1 MKLSKLILTEM
12 VIRGRKCIVC
22 AAAEEQKIMEFR
34 LEPSDKKNTLNNIYV
49 GQIEKT
55 AANIQAAFAIFRWSR
70 QKRLFLQVDGREI
83 PPFAQAMNFWFRSTV
98 RP

>member
-22 AAAEEQKIMEFR
+22 AAAEEQKIMELR

-49 GQIEKT
+49 GQIE
-55 AANIQAAFAIFRWSR
+55 
-70 QKRLFLQVDGREI
+70 
-83 PPFAQAMNFWFRSTV
+83 
-98 RP
+98 